1 MAMSRSVVVVAV
13 VAGAALGLA
22 QRVEV
27 PYYSIGPAPARSVE
41 PLVQISGHE
50 RHPSSGG
57 YLFTAVV
64 LDPLTIP
71 ELVWAWIDPALD
83 VVPAIEVVPAG
94 QTFEEQRERNI
105 SLMDQSKLN
114 AVAAALRA
122 VTGYPRDRGSGA
134 IVQGV
139 VPGCAADG
147 VLYPGDL
154 IVAVDGRAVDGVRQA
169 ARAIEAAPSGARLTF
184 SITVDGAPDE
194 VTLVREP
201 CGGSEEPLVGISML
215 DAFPFEVRID
225 SGEVGGPS
233 AGLMFA
239 LSLVELLEPGDLN
252 GGALVAGTGE
262 IGPSGAVLPVGSVRF
277 KVIAAERAG
286 ATVFLVP
293 ADNLEEARSAG
304 AEIELVPVED
314 LADAIAYLRGTAA
327 A

>member
-1 MAMSRSVVVVAV
+1 MSRRRGVLIIAVVVG
-13 VAGAALGLA
+13 AGLGLA
-22 QRVEV
+22 QRVTV

-41 PLVQISGHE
+41 PLVQVTGHE
-50 RHPSSGG
+50 RFPSSGA

-64 LDPLTIP
+64 VDPLTVP
-71 ELVWAWIDPALD
+71 ELVWAWIDPSLD
-83 VVPAIEVVPAG
+83 VVPAIEIVPAG
-94 QTFEEQRERNI
+94 QTFEQQRERNI

-122 VTGYPRDRGSGA
+122 TTDYPKDRGEGA
-134 IVQGV
+134 LVQGV

-154 IVAVDGRAVDGVRQA
+154 IVAVDGSPVGGVREA
-169 ARAIEAAPSGARLTF
+169 ARLIEAAPSGAELSF
-184 SITVDGAPDE
+184 SITVDGSPEE
-194 VTLVREP
+194 VSLVREP

-252 GGALVAGTGE
+252 GGDLIAGTGE
-262 IGPSGAVLPVGSVRF
+262 IGPGGEVRPVGSVRF

-293 ADNLEEARSAG
+293 VDNLEEARSAG
-304 AEIELVPVED
+304 ADIELVPVED
-314 LADAIAYLRGTAA
+314 LADAIAYLTAA
-327 A
+327 DAA